1 MDMDMEKNFGR
12 HMHMPFS
19 CFCATLFQTATV
31 QFIFK
36 FPVSVL
42 YMTVML
48 SQLLVMTLL
57 RFLGQLK
64 FGMYLECVYEFEKFT
79 FGLKLRSVTR
89 SYNYTG
95 HLKLE

>member
-1 MDMDMEKNFGR
+1 
-12 HMHMPFS
+12 
-19 CFCATLFQTATV
+19 
-31 QFIFK
+31 
-36 FPVSVL
+36 
-42 YMTVML
+42 
-48 SQLLVMTLL
+48 MTLL